1 MPIKHFVD
9 ANDFFPFKNMKTVGQ
24 LLGGIYATTSE
35 KAMAPH
41 PILLPGKS
49 HGRSSLVGCSPWGH

>member
-41 PILLPGKS
+41 PIL
-49 HGRSSLVGCSPWGH
+49 